1 MAGCIGHF
9 KRREIEAD
17 QWKMGEADTMRQNR
31 RQILITV
38 SVLLLTFSPA
48 WAEICKGP
56 KVPKTDLAQYD
67 AQVALS
73 LADQATA
80 LQTHLPY
87 GQPSCPKLLPQQE
100 YILCFDPVNRIAL
113 WAAYKLTAE
122 DVMPAQRLDA
132 FRTDPRLTEDENAHC
147 DDYGGTG
154 YARGHAVPRDDMN
167 RSPAAQ
173 ANTFFLS
180 NMSPQVNAFNGG
192 IWSRLER
199 LVRDYAKQYDAVYVI
214 TGSVLQE
221 PVQHLPSGRVA
232 IPSRFYKVLVRTA
245 ASGTPDVLAIVLP
258 HLPFTPGPE
267 ANTAQK
273 RSKAAD
279 AYLAAH
285 TVSLMEIE
293 HLTGMDLLPN
303 LNAES
308 LKKAVASKL
317 WPRN

>member
-1 MAGCIGHF
+1 MRTRSGVRAG
-9 KRREIEAD
+9 
-17 QWKMGEADTMRQNR
+17 W
-31 RQILITV
+31 
-38 SVLLLTFSPA
+38 VLVFLLSLLTAAS
-48 WAEICKGP
+48 AEVCKGS
-56 KVPKTDLAQYD
+56 KVPRALLADYD
-67 AQVALS
+67 AQASLS
-73 LADQATA
+73 VADQETA

-87 GQPSCPKLLPQQE
+87 GQPACPKLLPQRE
-100 YILCFDPVNRIAL
+100 YILCYDPVTRVAL
-113 WAAYKLTAE
+113 WAAYKLTAD

-167 RSPAAQ
+167 RSSAAQ

-199 LVRDYAKQYDAVYVI
+199 LVRDYAKQYSAVYVI

-221 PVQHLPSGRVA
+221 PTQHLPSGRVA
-232 IPSRFYKVLVRTA
+232 IPSRFYKVMMRTA

-258 HLPFTPGPE
+258 HIPFTPGPE
-267 ANTAQK
+267 IRTAQQ

-285 TVSLMEIE
+285 TVSLKEIE
-293 HLTGMDLLPN
+293 HLTGIDLLPK
-303 LNAES
+303 LDAES
-308 LKKAVASKL
+308 LKKAVASEL

>member
-1 MAGCIGHF
+1 
-9 KRREIEAD
+9 
-17 QWKMGEADTMRQNR
+17 MRITQEVDR
-31 RQILITV
+31 ILKSGAVILALV
-38 SVLLLTFSPA
+38 VLLLLATSA
-48 WAEICKGP
+48 SAEVCKGS

-67 AQVALS
+67 VQAVLS
-73 LADQATA
+73 PVDQDTA
-80 LQTHLPY
+80 LQAHLPY

-100 YILCFDPVNRIAL
+100 YILCFDPVNRVAL
-113 WAAYKLTAE
+113 WAAYKLTVE

-147 DDYGGTG
+147 DDYAGTG

-180 NMSPQVNAFNGG
+180 NMSPQVNAFNGST
-192 IWSRLER
+192 WSRLER
-199 LVRDYAKQYDAVYVI
+199 LVRDYAKRYDAVFLI
-214 TGSVLQE
+214 TGSVLQD
-221 PVQHLPSGRVA
+221 PVQRLPSGRVA
-232 IPSRFYKVLVRTA
+232 IPSRFYKVMVRTA

-258 HLPFTPGPE
+258 HIPFTPGPE
-267 ANTAQK
+267 AHTAAQ

-285 TVSLMEIE
+285 TVSLKEIE
-293 HLTGMDLLPN
+293 HLTGLDLFPKLDV
-303 LNAES
+303 ES
-308 LKKAVASKL
+308 LKKAVASEL

>member
-1 MAGCIGHF
+1 MD
-9 KRREIEAD
+9 AD
-17 QWKMGEADTMRQNR
+17 PVSC
-31 RQILITV
+31 QIPCSLGGSRLAALCFAILF
-38 SVLLLTFSPA
+38 LLGTTAF
-48 WAEICKGP
+48 AEVCKGS
-56 KVPKTDLAQYD
+56 KVPKADLAQYD
-67 AQVALS
+67 AQVILS
-73 LADQATA
+73 PTDQEAA
-80 LQTHLPY
+80 LQSHLPF
-87 GQPSCPKLLPQQE
+87 GQPACPKLLPQQE
-100 YILCFDPVNRIAL
+100 YILCYDPVNRVAL
-113 WAAYKLTAE
+113 WAAYMLTTD
-122 DVMPAQRLDA
+122 DVMAAQRLDA

-167 RSPAAQ
+167 RSSAAQ

-199 LVRDYAKQYDAVYVI
+199 LVRDYAKQYDPVYVI

-221 PVQHLPSGRVA
+221 PIQRLPSGRVA
-232 IPSRFYKVLVRTA
+232 IPSRFYKVMVRTA

-258 HLPFTPGPE
+258 HIPFTPGPE
-267 ANTAQK
+267 ARTAQQ

-285 TVSLMEIE
+285 TVSLKEIE
-293 HLTGMDLLPN
+293 HLTGLDLLPK
-303 LNAES
+303 LDAES
-308 LKKAVASKL
+308 LKKAVASAL